1 MLKNSVEIPQL
12 TRGNK
17 VLSVD
22 DCKDI
27 SSALNH
33 LNGIGIVSIP
43 PYIFVVENFLGE
55 LFVIDTHVIREEL
68 GGNGND
74 TIITF
79 GKVEH
84 CVRWLLKRLH

>member
-1 MLKNSVEIPQL
+1 M
-12 TRGNK
+12 
-17 VLSVD
+17 LSVD

-27 SSALNH
+27 SSALNQ
-33 LNGIGIVSIP
+33 LNGIRIMPFP

-68 GGNGND
+68 VGNGND
-74 TIITF
+74 TVITF